1 MAAMNMR
8 RPPTRSAAAWRP
20 PTRSAAAAA
29 AAAAAPATARA
40 LPANRSRATASSCA
54 DDLSVCTARCG
65 ADALN
70 RASKFTSTAPA
81 APAAAPPTAAPAYVP
96 PVAYGTAVSSV
107 DTAFRDRLL
116 AINTPALADA
126 NKEGLRVMDHQLR
139 PLNSA
144 PVRFAGVARTV
155 RCFNDFLTVRAL
167 LSAPTA
173 VIVFSAS
180 IRSD

>member
-1 MAAMNMR
+1 MDQLRGQQQPLLQRLHQQQRACCLPTALVL
-8 RPPTRSAAAWRP
+8 PPA
-20 PTRSAAAAA
+20 
-29 AAAAAPATARA
+29 
-40 LPANRSRATASSCA
+40 SCA
-54 DDLSVCTARCG
+54 DNLSVCTARCG

-70 RASKFTSTAPA
+70 RASKFTSAAPA
-81 APAAAPPTAAPAYVP
+81 APAAAPPTTAPAYVP
-96 PVAYGTAVSSV
+96 PAAYGAASSV

-126 NKEGLRVMDHQLR
+126 NKEGLRVMDHRLR

-155 RCFNDFLTVRAL
+155 RCFNDFLTVRTL